1 VAAAAGAEPFSPVM
15 KSSRQSR
22 AIRCATIA
30 AMSTVQARA
39 VPAAEPPA
47 TDLVAAMIAELHELY
62 GDSIFTLA
70 SPTATPEEL
79 SPPGGAYVAL
89 FEDGNAV
96 AGGGVK
102 RLGEGVGELKR
113 MYVVPEAR
121 GRGLS
126 RVLLAALEDQARDL
140 GFARLRLDTGPHNAA
155 ALVLYPSAG
164 YAEIADYNGNPHAIF
179 WGEKT
184 L

>member
-1 VAAAAGAEPFSPVM
+1 
-15 KSSRQSR
+15 
-22 AIRCATIA
+22 
-30 AMSTVQARA
+30 MSALEAR
-39 VPAAEPPA
+39 VIPADRPPA

-62 GDSIFTLA
+62 GDRLFTLV

-89 FEDGNAV
+89 FEDGRPV

-102 RLGEGVGELKR
+102 RLGEGVGEIKR
-113 MYVVPEAR
+113 MFVAPEAR

-126 RVLLAALEDQARDL
+126 RVLLTGLEEEARAL
-140 GFARLRLDTGPHNAA
+140 GYTRLRLDTGPHNAA

-164 YAEIADYNGNPHAIF
+164 YVEIAGYNGNPHAIF

>member
-1 VAAAAGAEPFSPVM
+1 MSTLEA
-15 KSSRQSR
+15 R
-22 AIRCATIA
+22 AI
-30 AMSTVQARA
+30 
-39 VPAAEPPA
+39 PAAEPPA

-62 GDSIFTLA
+62 GDRIFTLA

-79 SPPGGAYVAL
+79 SPPHGAYVAL
-89 FEDGNAV
+89 FEDGRPV

-102 RLGEGVGELKR
+102 RIGDRLGELKR
-113 MYVVPEAR
+113 MFVVPDAR
-121 GRGLS
+121 GRGVS
-126 RVLLAALEDQARDL
+126 RELLAALEDEARRL
-140 GFARLRLDTGPHNAA
+140 GFQRLRLDTGPHNSA